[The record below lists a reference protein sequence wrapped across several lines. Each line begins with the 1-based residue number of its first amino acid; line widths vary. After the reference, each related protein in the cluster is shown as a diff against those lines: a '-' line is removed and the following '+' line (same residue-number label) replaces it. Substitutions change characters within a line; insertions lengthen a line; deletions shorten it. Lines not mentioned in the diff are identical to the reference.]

1 MADAELIDTIGG
13 FMSRAFEGR
22 EIGVDED
29 IFEAG
34 FGNSMFA
41 MQLVNF
47 VERKFGIEI
56 DSEDLEIDNFRTIG
70 RVAALVERKRMVS
83 GSV

>member
-1 MADAELIDTIGG
+1 MADTELID
-13 FMSRAFEGR
+13 
-22 EIGVDED
+22 VDED

>member
-1 MADAELIDTIGG
+1 MADAELIETIGG

-22 EIGVDED
+22 EIGTDED

-56 DSEDLEIDNFRTIG
+56 DSEDLQIDNFRTIG

>member
-1 MADAELIDTIGG
+1 
-13 FMSRAFEGR
+13 MSRAFEGR

-70 RVAALVERKRMVS
+70 RVAALVERKRLVS

>member
-22 EIGVDED
+22 EIRVDED

-70 RVAALVERKRMVS
+70 RVAALVERKRLVS
-83 GSV
+83 GSL